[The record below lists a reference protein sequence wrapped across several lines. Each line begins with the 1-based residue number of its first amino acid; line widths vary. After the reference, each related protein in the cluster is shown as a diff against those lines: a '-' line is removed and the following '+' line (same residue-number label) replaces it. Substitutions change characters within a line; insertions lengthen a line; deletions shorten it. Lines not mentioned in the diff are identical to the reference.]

1 MHIESSD
8 LSLTVAGMQK
18 KMKIREKCVATRH
31 LFLTPI
37 MQGLADA
44 AQHKVEKQHIFIQ
57 LFNYYIVPTPLK
69 SSEDLSLNDI

>member
-44 AQHKVEKQHIFIQ
+44 AQHKVEKQHIFI
-57 LFNYYIVPTPLK
+57 
-69 SSEDLSLNDI
+69 